1 MPYPGVRAAAVLVAG
16 LLAALPGRRR
26 PGQTAG
32 PATSVLRTAE
42 AREAFLEKADVV
54 GARQL
59 GKGVTKPWRL
69 TLKEGDVVQD
79 AAFQDVDAHKEEARF
94 RSGRTE
100 RDFRDFYGYNIAAYR
115 LARLLG
121 YDDLVPVSIERV
133 WKGRRGA
140 LTWWVDKKWDED
152 ERVKEGAEPPD
163 VPAWER
169 QLYLARAFTAL
180 VADTDRNLGN
190 QLVTADFH
198 LWLIDFTRAFRH
210 THGAEDAVAAAPHR
224 SAFLRSAQGA
234 ARRGRR
240 GRVVPVGGSAGAQ
253 GAAGAARRDGRALRG
268 ARRSA
273 RRPER
278 GLLRIRPHV
287 PPFAGAAMNAVVH
300 EAINRQ
306 INAELTASYSYLQM
320 SAFCARQAFNGCAHW
335 LRLQSQEEYGHAMK
349 LYDFLIARDGAV
361 ELGAMPAP
369 KQTFDTIAAVFEA
382 ALSQE
387 QEVSRQIDA
396 LYELAF
402 REKAFAATVE
412 LQWFLTEQ
420 VEEEKSA
427 REIVA
432 KFRLVGN
439 DPSSLL
445 DLDRELGS
453 RTRRRVGPGRA
464 DG

>member
-1 MPYPGVRAAAVLVAG
+1 M
-16 LLAALPGRRR
+16 
-26 PGQTAG
+26 
-32 PATSVLRTAE
+32 
-42 AREAFLEKADVV
+42 V
-54 GARQL
+54 GAKQL

-69 TLKEGDVVQD
+69 TLRQGDVVQD

-94 RSGRTE
+94 RSGRSE

-152 ERVKEGAEPPD
+152 ERVKEGVEPPD

-180 VADTDRNLGN
+180 VDDTDRNLGN

-210 THGAEDAVAAAPHR
+210 TMGLKTPALLRRIDRRFYDRLKALRDEDVDAALARWVDRAV
-224 SAFLRSAQGA
+224 
-234 ARRGRR
+234 
-240 GRVVPVGGSAGAQ
+240 AQ
-253 GAAGAARRDGRALRG
+253 GAAGAPRRDGRALRG

-273 RRPER
+273 QRAERR
-278 GLLRIRPHV
+278 LLRVRPHAHT
-287 PPFAGAAMNAVVH
+287 FAGAAMNAVVH

-349 LYDFLIARDGAV
+349 LYDFLIARDGRV

-369 KQTFDTIAAVFEA
+369 KQTYDTIAEVFEA

-439 DPSSLL
+439 DPPSLL

-453 RTRRRVGPGRA
+453 RTGA
-464 DG
+464 D